1 MAIIKSAIQIVSP
14 LGYTSP
20 YIIEKSYKG
29 NYRGFLSAKL
39 HMMQEIRKIA
49 AKEVFP
55 FANIIL
61 RTKEKQQVSIMK
73 IERDG
78 RNIYVKTFEQ
88 VVIDIPKEYQKEI

>member
-14 LGYTSP
+14 LGYASP
-20 YIIEKSYKG
+20 YSIEKFYKG

-49 AKEVFP
+49 TKEDFL

-73 IERDG
+73 IVRD
-78 RNIYVKTFEQ
+78 RKTIYVQTIEQ
-88 VVIDIPKEYQKEI
+88 VVINIPIEYQKEI